1 MFLHLGRDIT
11 VNTDSIVAVFDMDTS
26 TGSRHTKAYL
36 RAAEENGSLSVVSDE
51 LPKSAVIC
59 SENGEQKVYIC
70 QISSKTL
77 AKRLENKTDW
87 EIN

>member
-11 VNTDSIVAVFDMDTS
+11 VDTSTIIAVFDMDTS

-36 RAAEENGSLSVVSDE
+36 RAAEENGYLSVVSDE

-59 SENGEQKVYIC
+59 SENGERAEEHTESC
-70 QISSKTL
+70 G
-77 AKRLENKTDW
+77 KRGQYGSQR
-87 EIN
+87 I